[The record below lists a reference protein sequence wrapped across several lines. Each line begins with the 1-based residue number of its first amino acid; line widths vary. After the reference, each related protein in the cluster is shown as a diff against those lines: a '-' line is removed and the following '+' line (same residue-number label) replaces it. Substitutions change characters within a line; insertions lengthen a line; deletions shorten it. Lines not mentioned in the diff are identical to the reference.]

1 VSVPPNPS
9 PKEDIDETAAHLAGI
24 EADDGKAALLLS
36 ADDQVKIGRAK
47 SEDSV
52 RTFVTMGVVG
62 ANIVLWVIAGAAY
75 LFGSQAAPGV
85 VDVIKVAM
93 PVLTL
98 ILGYYFASSRR

>member
-1 VSVPPNPS
+1 
-9 PKEDIDETAAHLAGI
+9 
-24 EADDGKAALLLS
+24 
-36 ADDQVKIGRAK
+36 
-47 SEDSV
+47 
-52 RTFVTMGVVG
+52 MGVVG